1 MRFFGNPDKSA
12 QQAVVGGAIGTAEPV
27 ADGEKQGITPSQR
40 NDSSEFSDE
49 RPSEDVQAGVKK
61 VEAVTLTWTRKELY
75 FAYFWCVVTF
85 NLDSSPTPISIST
98 NWAIV
103 YSWFSSLSLCSS
115 KLNSASPTM

>member
-40 NDSSEFSDE
+40 NNSSGFSDE
-49 RPSEDVQAGVKK
+49 RPSEDIQAGVKK

-98 NWAIV
+98 NWTIV
-103 YSWFSSLSLCSS
+103 YS
-115 KLNSASPTM
+115 